1 MKEGGRGGRLHSK
14 KKGSI
19 SVSLKRG
26 MDGEEATCVFT
37 TAVKRKSERGVVK
50 STVIQLPVRG
60 ASLFRLFISGH
71 ELEKEGEKTA

>member
-1 MKEGGRGGRLHSK
+1 
-14 KKGSI
+14 
-19 SVSLKRG
+19 

-71 ELEKEGEKTA
+71 ELEKEGEKTAWYTTVEREELLLLHFLLILTPY